1 MSWFCKSQELRSY
14 DQQLPCWTAE
24 LVAAEAYAEQL
35 EDEAKMAHAEH
46 AEHTRKLTEI
56 NPLSPAS
63 SEGDRDHAAAV
74 EHYAQM
80 GIDHRHF
87 DDPLIP
93 FAGLSDEEIHKR
105 HVESMMQKEIA
116 RREVS
121 IAHLRRQHLYAANES
136 IASSKQEAEE
146 LREALA
152 KAEREG
158 RQLTEERQA
167 AEEQELPLREWV
179 KHIED
184 QVHAA
189 RLENARLSASL
200 SSALAFRA
208 SLLPD
213 EDAAP
218 VGPES
223 HTDIQ
228 QVRWLRDHQQ
238 QCLSRKAR
246 LKEEIAEEEQRR
258 AAFLHEAAVPLQR
271 NHRI

>member
-1 MSWFCKSQELRSY
+1 MKLLVALWDYRAGLTIGFAMAPSAECAVLEFEVQNLREELCHGSASRRMSCRFWNYASWKRFDLFLFCFFRTFGMQRVGEELRSY

-136 IASSKQEAEE
+136 IASSKQDRATS
-146 LREALA
+146 REAAPLRWVYSSVGA
-152 KAEREG
+152 KANEG
-158 RQLTEERQA
+158 NE
-167 AEEQELPLREWV
+167 
-179 KHIED
+179 K
-184 QVHAA
+184 A
-189 RLENARLSASL
+189 RK
-200 SSALAFRA
+200 
-208 SLLPD
+208 
-213 EDAAP
+213 
-218 VGPES
+218 
-223 HTDIQ
+223 
-228 QVRWLRDHQQ
+228 
-238 QCLSRKAR
+238 RKAR
-246 LKEEIAEEEQRR
+246 SHVASSCY
-258 AAFLHEAAVPLQR
+258 
-271 NHRI
+271 